1 MKLYSLFLIKF
12 IFFFLFTSCAYF
24 DEEEDKILPGKRER
38 VFISDD
44 KILKKA
50 NKRVKILPP
59 KTTNSWK
66 QQHQNV
72 RNHLYHFKSNPNLI
86 LDLAIFSLFIL
97 CFSFSSSFRLC
108 VMIKTS

>member
-50 NKRVKILPP
+50 NKHGLTDGKLLQDYKKKGEVYTGFSAASEASLDARIENASNRISKDDSKFVVKGKDGVRLRV
-59 KTTNSWK
+59 
-66 QQHQNV
+66 
-72 RNHLYHFKSNPNLI
+72 
-86 LDLAIFSLFIL
+86 
-97 CFSFSSSFRLC
+97 
-108 VMIKTS
+108 